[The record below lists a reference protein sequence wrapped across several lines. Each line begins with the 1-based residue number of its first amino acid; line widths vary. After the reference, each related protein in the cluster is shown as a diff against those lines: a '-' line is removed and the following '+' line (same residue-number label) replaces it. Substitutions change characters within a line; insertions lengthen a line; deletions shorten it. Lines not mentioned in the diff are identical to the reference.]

1 LHPSLLGTQDW
12 SPCFTCLF
20 FGRAFPRLGRNH
32 TTVGT
37 PRPIPLP
44 GRPEYRPLQ
53 LHHHLQLLC
62 LQSPVESRTQCSI
75 PSLYIFITP
84 APSTRN
90 RPCLSSP
97 PALPEHTPR
106 LCCATFATATT
117 CFSHPNHLP
126 RRHLSLT
133 APSLSQTATIPTYQ
147 SQHHS
152 LLRVCTFRSCL
163 FFSAFLF
170 RWPCAI
176 IVIPRLV
183 DLDTIIT

>member
-1 LHPSLLGTQDW
+1 VLHVLV
-12 SPCFTCLF
+12 

-37 PRPIPLP
+37 PRPIPFP

-53 LHHHLQLLC
+53 LHSLQLLC
-62 LQSPVESRTQCSI
+62 LQSPVESRTPI

-106 LCCATFATATT
+106 LCYFLPLRPVSVTQIISHLDICHLLHPVCRRRPRSPPISRSTAPCYGYAPSALASFSPHS
-117 CFSHPNHLP
+117 CFGG
-126 RRHLSLT
+126 RV
-133 APSLSQTATIPTYQ
+133 PSLSFLA
-147 SQHHS
+147 S
-152 LLRVCTFRSCL
+152 LT
-163 FFSAFLF
+163 
-170 RWPCAI
+170 W
-176 IVIPRLV
+176 
-183 DLDTIIT
+183 TQ